1 MKVYISL
8 PVTGVKG
15 YKERAEA
22 IEKLL
27 TEAGQTVINPV
38 TICEKLPE
46 KTTHNEYMSICLP
59 LVDMCDAIVFDEGWE
74 SSRGCNLEMVRAME
88 NKIEIG
94 FIRENTWENQN
105 KQKHTNLQRRR
116 QQIYI
121 RDNYRCIFC
130 LKNYNMQNATWYGK
144 SILSVMHY
152 IPRSK
157 GGLGI
162 PQNGALG
169 CQYHHNM
176 LDNGNQGKRHEMLE
190 IFKNYL
196 KHFYPDWA
204 ESSLVYKK
212 W

>member
-105 KQKHTNLQRRR
+105 KPEGQRTLFFGLVSNVGVRR
-116 QQIYI
+116 PEKWKEGEAHERN
-121 RDNYRCIFC
+121 RDYSTPADRR
-130 LKNYNMQNATWYGK
+130 A
-144 SILSVMHY
+144 
-152 IPRSK
+152 
-157 GGLGI
+157 
-162 PQNGALG
+162 
-169 CQYHHNM
+169 
-176 LDNGNQGKRHEMLE
+176 
-190 IFKNYL
+190 
-196 KHFYPDWA
+196 A
-204 ESSLVYKK
+204 EH
-212 W
+212 

>member
-105 KQKHTNLQRRR
+105 KQKHTNLQ
-116 QQIYI
+116 
-121 RDNYRCIFC
+121 
-130 LKNYNMQNATWYGK
+130 K
-144 SILSVMHY
+144 
-152 IPRSK
+152 
-157 GGLGI
+157 
-162 PQNGALG
+162 NGALG

-176 LDNGNQGKRHEMLE
+176 LDNGNHGKRQEMLE

-196 KHFYPDWA
+196 KHFYPDWN

>member
-59 LVDMCDAIVFDEGWE
+59 LVNMCDAIVFDEGWE

-105 KQKHTNLQRRR
+105 KQKHMSLQKLPGSRF
-116 QQIYI
+116 ISGTI
-121 RDNYRCIFC
+121 TDAFSV
-130 LKNYNMQNATWYGK
+130 LKTIICKKPHGMQNRY
-144 SILSVMHY
+144 
-152 IPRSK
+152 
-157 GGLGI
+157 
-162 PQNGALG
+162 
-169 CQYHHNM
+169 
-176 LDNGNQGKRHEMLE
+176 
-190 IFKNYL
+190 
-196 KHFYPDWA
+196 
-204 ESSLVYKK
+204 
-212 W
+212 

>member
-8 PVTGVKG
+8 PVTGVKD

-105 KQKHTNLQRRR
+105 KQKHTNLQRLPGSRS
-116 QQIYI
+116 ISGIITDAYSA
-121 RDNYRCIFC
+121 
-130 LKNYNMQNATWYGK
+130 LKTIICKMPHGMEN
-144 SILSVMHY
+144 
-152 IPRSK
+152 
-157 GGLGI
+157 
-162 PQNGALG
+162 
-169 CQYHHNM
+169 QY
-176 LDNGNQGKRHEMLE
+176 
-190 IFKNYL
+190 
-196 KHFYPDWA
+196 
-204 ESSLVYKK
+204 
-212 W
+212 